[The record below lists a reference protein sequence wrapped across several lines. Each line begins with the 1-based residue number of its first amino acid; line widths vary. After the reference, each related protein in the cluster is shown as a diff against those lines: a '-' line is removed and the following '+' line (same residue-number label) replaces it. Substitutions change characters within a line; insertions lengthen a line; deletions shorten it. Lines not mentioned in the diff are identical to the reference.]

1 MLPFGLSSCS
11 QGRHGPGGTAVLW
24 HSSWDHYWP
33 LQPGPGV
40 PEQLWALPP
49 AQLPCWPLH
58 GVFSPWEAPAEL
70 LASCRMASMKCRW
83 ACSPNPPF
91 SPSLLLQQPSRS
103 GRWEGRKRLG
113 CRTWGESVL
122 GDSVSLSPFCWWLK
136 SHCFSSPRPRERA
149 GESSPLYQANAAIAI
164 MQRNPTLKKTKG
176 AFLSVG
182 TEGTMEEMDQDEMD
196 GDGDEDDG
204 MVVPALGTW
213 AALAV
218 WLRLRACAKDPAAA
232 GVRDH
237 IPWPLLSPSH
247 PGTWAQLPEVSCG
260 HRSRCTSPGAL
271 VGALY
276 QRCQQGSDRVP
287 GAGAGKVTGSVL
299 LPLPRQCLR
308 VTWRGGHWSCC
319 SVSPWPQWHLLTAS
333 PSAPSALPGPTALRA
348 ASSPW

>member
-1 MLPFGLSSCS
+1 M
-11 QGRHGPGGTAVLW
+11 
-24 HSSWDHYWP
+24 
-33 LQPGPGV
+33 
-40 PEQLWALPP
+40 
-49 AQLPCWPLH
+49 
-58 GVFSPWEAPAEL
+58 
-70 LASCRMASMKCRW
+70 
-83 ACSPNPPF
+83 
-91 SPSLLLQQPSRS
+91 
-103 GRWEGRKRLG
+103 
-113 CRTWGESVL
+113 L

-164 MQRNPTLKKTKG
+164 VQRNPTLKKTKG

-213 AALAV
+213 VALAV

-299 LPLPRQCLR
+299 LPLPRQWLR

-319 SVSPWPQWHLLTAS
+319 SVSPWPQWHLLTVS